1 MPISNGDA
9 MDMARGEAKAGIR
22 EGGEPVGAVIV
33 TDGEILGRGRNRLH
47 QDSDPT
53 AHEEMEAYRNT
64 ARKLRTDH
72 GANGLEERLFG
83 ASVFTTAMPCEM
95 CKGTILR
102 FRAARVVVAETAT
115 YRPAGTQSLMESHGV
130 TVDLLDDA
138 QTITMIRQYLDV
150 HPDRRAAFEQGDNRP
165 VL

>member
-1 MPISNGDA
+1 MPINDGDA

-22 EGGEPVGAVIV
+22 EGG
-33 TDGEILGRGRNRLH
+33 
-47 QDSDPT
+47 DPT
-53 AHEEMEAYRNT
+53 AHEEMETYRNA

-72 GANGLEERLFG
+72 GANGLEGRLFG

-95 CKGTILR
+95 CTGTILR
-102 FRAARVVVAETAT
+102 FRAAHVVVAETAT
-115 YRPAGTQSLMESHGV
+115 YRPAGTQPLMVRHGV

-138 QTITMIRQYLDV
+138 QTITMIRQYLDA
-150 HPDRRAAFEQGDNRP
+150 HPDRRAAFEHGDNRP